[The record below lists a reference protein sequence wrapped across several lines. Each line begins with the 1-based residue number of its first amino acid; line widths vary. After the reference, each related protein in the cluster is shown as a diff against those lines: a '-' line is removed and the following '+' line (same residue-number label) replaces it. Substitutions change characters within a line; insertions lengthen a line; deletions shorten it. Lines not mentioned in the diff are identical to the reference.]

1 MSIKSFSDYKHLL
14 QENYMAYKRRS
25 CRSVL
30 MCCKKKLLDLS
41 YILEKKMFVF
51 HIVFL
56 RSLINVLYVN
66 KQEFNASSWRSN
78 QGYTKMHGQ
87 PTIKICNAK
96 QARQVYQ
103 YKEEFNKCICVNKQE
118 FNASSW
124 RPNQGYK
131 MCVLISSTFLSETFL
146 TLRRNE
152 RDMIKKM
159 YIGLHVK

>member
-1 MSIKSFSDYKHLL
+1 
-14 QENYMAYKRRS
+14 
-25 CRSVL
+25 
-30 MCCKKKLLDLS
+30 
-41 YILEKKMFVF
+41 MFVF